1 MSDTSEKMHLK
12 PEDIPE
18 WVPLPVKRM
27 AMAMGLAYE
36 GTVAHRLLTDPRMKS
51 VWRELK
57 NHEITPDALAS
68 LEQRERM
75 SNWDI
80 SDPNDSLQDQ
90 AYAAFYAR
98 VAIEFCSPQIVAS
111 RVDVKKS
118 AKPWHDAAV
127 LCWHVMRYEFRPKID
142 AEFAQALA
150 IVGEYLE
157 RQGRLLENKHHGC
170 DRIGGVVESVDE
182 FEAERD
188 EQRDAEKDERQV
200 GGDRRAGRG
209 KVLMDAIGREKEP
222 ECHDGEENQDR
233 LDPHRLIKFW
243 PGNLARRGRNVGR

>member
-12 PEDIPE
+12 PEDIPD
-18 WVPLPVKRM
+18 WVPSPVKRM

-80 SDPNDSLQDQ
+80 SDLKDSLQDQ

-98 VAIEFCSPQIVAS
+98 VAIEFCSPRIVAS

-157 RQGRLLENKHHGC
+157 RQGQLLENKRSPYIVERRSRLRG
-170 DRIGGVVESVDE
+170 DDNNRVNTRLIGEATYSIFGSVLYGTV
-182 FEAERD
+182 AKIASVAL
-188 EQRDAEKDERQV
+188 QANISEKDVQNWCSASRSQ
-200 GGDRRAGRG
+200 
-209 KVLMDAIGREKEP
+209 
-222 ECHDGEENQDR
+222 
-233 LDPHRLIKFW
+233 
-243 PGNLARRGRNVGR
+243 